1 MSLGC
6 EMPTGAVFLV
16 TEMEG
21 DEMVGSLLGALVR
34 RKEAIYSILEI
45 FMLDNFIIIVYR
57 PFSIYFISVQS
68 IYWDKIST
76 NYNLC

>member
-1 MSLGC
+1 
-6 EMPTGAVFLV
+6 MPTGAVFLV